1 MRLLMMLEE
10 SRMTSLASS
19 VPSEQTCIL
28 AGDNSTTLDTRRNQV
43 CVLNHPTYST
53 ESTVADLGND
63 ISPQFETANQPVE
76 KVMQRLKET
85 QYRNNDT
92 EYNAEIEKA
101 VGLLSRALREF
112 SFDEGSVSHAEKLV
126 LSLSEEKS
134 LRFLGEVVQRIY
146 LSNNDDITVLEGLC
160 VSLERFSNE
169 EVMPWGLTMLMGLLN
184 HKNLKVKESAI
195 RLVDNWVSTNLL
207 SVLKNL
213 DCKSVW
219 MQDYINAVVKR
230 LEETNAPS

>member
-1 MRLLMMLEE
+1 
-10 SRMTSLASS
+10 MTSLASS

-112 SFDEGSVSHAEKLV
+112 SFDECSVSHSEKLG

>member
-1 MRLLMMLEE
+1 
-10 SRMTSLASS
+10 MTSLASS

>member
-1 MRLLMMLEE
+1 MK
-10 SRMTSLASS
+10 SLASS
-19 VPSEQTCIL
+19 VPPEQTCIL
-28 AGDNSTTLDTRRNQV
+28 ADDNSATSNTKCNQV
-43 CVLNHPTYST
+43 CVLNRPTYAT
-53 ESTVADLGND
+53 ESTVADIENH

-76 KVMQRLKET
+76 KVIQRLQET

-92 EYNAEIEKA
+92 EYNAEIQKA
-101 VGLLSRALREF
+101 VDLLSRALREF
-112 SFDEGSVSHAEKLV
+112 SFDEGLVSHAEKLV

-160 VSLERFSNE
+160 VSLERFNNE
-169 EVMPWGLTMLMGLLN
+169 EVIPWGPTMLMGLLN

-195 RLVDNWVSTNLL
+195 RLVDNWASTNLL
-207 SVLKNL
+207 SVLRNL

-230 LEETNAPS
+230 LEETNALS

>member
-1 MRLLMMLEE
+1 MLEE
-10 SRMTSLASS
+10 SRMTGLASS

-28 AGDNSTTLDTRRNQV
+28 AGDNSTTSNTRRNQV
-43 CVLNHPTYST
+43 CVLNHPTYAT
-53 ESTVADLGND
+53 ESTVADIGSD

-112 SFDEGSVSHAEKLV
+112 SFDEDSVSHAEKLV

-160 VSLERFSNE
+160 VSLERFNNE

-195 RLVDNWVSTNLL
+195 RLVDNWASTNLL

-230 LEETNAPS
+230 LEETNALS